1 MIQNTY
7 DRIFIAAAG
16 KLKKNFDQV
25 TPTEV
30 AHLLGVSQQLIN
42 NWRTKGVPIS
52 KLDSLANTLD
62 VPFEWLKS
70 GSEQSLDMLR
80 ANGEPLEIENID
92 PDNRKNQGLINKVIG
107 RLIGFMDSFW
117 GKSDAQSKH
126 QDQLTELENAVMH
139 SVQDA
144 GYAIQTVP
152 RIYGI
157 NIDRWAKLSFVV
169 EHEGDT
175 AFLSLIPKTAIPR
188 YPEDTKDF
196 IYVKE
201 KELKNLDRK
210 LQKRFKAEATL
221 KPLYPAEKYE
231 KLNEV
236 MKLLRESEAKKIEV
250 ILEIAKIA
258 DLEDIPTDKIKSLI
272 ELLK

>member
-1 MIQNTY
+1 MIQGIY
-7 DRIFIAAAG
+7 DRIFIAAAE

-30 AHLLGVSQQLIN
+30 ANLLNVSQQLIN
-42 NWRTKGVPIS
+42 NWRTKGVPAS
-52 KLDSLANTLD
+52 KLDNLANTLD

-80 ANGEPLEIENID
+80 ANGEPLEIESID
-92 PDNRKNQGLINKVIG
+92 PENKNNQGLINKVIG
-107 RLIGFMDSFW
+107 RLIKFMDSFW
-117 GKSDAQSKH
+117 GKSEAQSKQ
-126 QDQLTELENAVMH
+126 QDQLTELENAVMD
-139 SVQDA
+139 SVKNS
-144 GYAIQTVP
+144 GYTIQRVP

-175 AFLSLIPKTAIPR
+175 VFLSLIPKSAIPR

-201 KELKNLDRK
+201 KDLKSLGRK
-210 LQKRFKAEATL
+210 LQKRFKTDSVL
-221 KPLYPAEKYE
+221 TQLHLVEKYE

-236 MKLLRESEAKKIEV
+236 MKLLRESETKKIEV
-250 ILEIAKIA
+250 ILEIAKVN
-258 DLEDIPTDKIKSLI
+258 DLGEIPINKVKGLI
-272 ELLK
+272 ELFK